1 MNIAKRLASAQA
13 TRQGDKIV
21 YTKVT
26 EETREI
32 DPQLIEVEIAN
43 LRLHRAALLRQVE
56 ELDREIEALQAAAGD
71 QT

>member
-43 LRLHRAALLRQVE
+43 LRLQRAALLRQVE

>member
-1 MNIAKRLASAQA
+1 MNSARRLASAQA

-43 LRLHRAALLRQVE
+43 LRLQRAALLRQVE